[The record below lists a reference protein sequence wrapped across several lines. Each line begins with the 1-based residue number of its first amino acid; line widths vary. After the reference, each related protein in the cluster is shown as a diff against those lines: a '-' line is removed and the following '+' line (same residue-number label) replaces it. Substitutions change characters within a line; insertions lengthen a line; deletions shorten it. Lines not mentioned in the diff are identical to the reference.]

1 MLSPPI
7 VSQETTDHPFSEP
20 PSDCASSTQVFDSI
34 PSAQV
39 DDHQIAS
46 NVTTPGLHVPG
57 AFPGPLPKSGVVQ
70 QDIHYFVKDTAIS
83 ALQTAKE
90 YMPTSVEDVKRLIE
104 NTGETV
110 GGYLP
115 QSVTAYL
122 R

>member
-1 MLSPPI
+1 MLNPPI
-7 VSQETTDHPFSEP
+7 VSQETTDHPLSEP
-20 PSDCASSTQVFDSI
+20 PSDCASSTFDSI
-34 PSAQV
+34 PSV

-57 AFPGPLPKSGVVQ
+57 AFPGPFPKSGVVQ
-70 QDIHYFVKDTAIS
+70 QDIQHYVKDTAIS

-104 NTGETV
+104 NTGDTV